1 LLFRFTPII
10 MSISVYSQQQDL
22 HALPFPPSEHS
33 TTRRLSIQILK
44 AGMARPVGQN
54 AIQLTTALRW
64 AEIKKLAR
72 AHADPWLVRLTD
84 TSILPAREYPSQL
97 TCMAEA
103 FQRCMRYPVQLA
115 KDQQSWQYTW
125 EKASA

>member
-1 LLFRFTPII
+1 LLFRFTPTL

-22 HALPFPPSEHS
+22 HALPFPESEHT

-54 AIQLTTALRW
+54 AIQLTTALPW
-64 AEIKKLAR
+64 ADIKRLAR
-72 AHADPWLVRLTD
+72 AHCDPWLVHLAD
-84 TSILPAREYPSQL
+84 TAILPAREYPSQL

-115 KDQQSWQYTW
+115 KDQQSWQYSW
-125 EKASA
+125 QKASA

>member
-1 LLFRFTPII
+1 

-22 HALPFPPSEHS
+22 HALPSPEHS

-44 AGMARPVGQN
+44 AGMARPIGQN
-54 AIQLTTALRW
+54 AIQLTTALPW
-64 AEIKKLAR
+64 AEIKRLAR
-72 AHADPWLVRLTD
+72 AHTEPWLIRLSD
-84 TSILPAREYPSQL
+84 TNLLPSREYPSQL

-115 KDQQSWQYTW
+115 KDQQSWQYSW
-125 EKASA
+125 DRASA